1 MADTTT
7 TPPAPRFNYEQPVVW
22 AVSGPGGS
30 EGLDQ
35 AVKFAVTIGLGVEL
49 SEPGTYRLAGPYPLV
64 TKLTEW
70 IDFYK
75 PAGPLVVAPERAPQK
90 ARLLFRVAPP
100 CPPVRTAEIHSA
112 IEADRMVGRA
122 IDAGLTVRCV
132 GLNRF
137 VVTGPTVRH
146 VAWVMGL
153 FALDRPK
160 ALKLMNL
167 TNAQAVAED
176 TAAPSVAVNVD
187 LPTRSI
193 TSEIARDRDGNITNV
208 KQLERTVP

>member
-7 TPPAPRFNYEQPVVW
+7 PATPSFTYKSPCTWAIKGEAGSLNLDQTVLA
-22 AVSGPGGS
+22 AVS
-30 EGLDQ
+30 
-35 AVKFAVTIGLGVEL
+35 IGLKLEL
-49 SEPGTYRLAGPYPLV
+49 AEPGTYRVLGELELISKLV
-64 TKLTEW
+64 EW
-70 IDFYK
+70 VNLYR
-75 PAGPLVVAPERAPQK
+75 PAGISVGPEKAPEK
-90 ARLLFRVAPP
+90 ARLSFRVAPP
-100 CPPVRTAEIHSA
+100 CPPVRSAEIHAAS
-112 IEADRMVGRA
+112 EADRMVGRA

-167 TNAQAVAED
+167 TNAQALAED

>member
-1 MADTTT
+1 
-7 TPPAPRFNYEQPVVW
+7 
-22 AVSGPGGS
+22 
-30 EGLDQ
+30 
-35 AVKFAVTIGLGVEL
+35 
-49 SEPGTYRLAGPYPLV
+49 
-64 TKLTEW
+64 
-70 IDFYK
+70 
-75 PAGPLVVAPERAPQK
+75 
-90 ARLLFRVAPP
+90 
-100 CPPVRTAEIHSA
+100 
-112 IEADRMVGRA
+112 
-122 IDAGLTVRCV
+122 
-132 GLNRF
+132 LNRF

-167 TNAQAVAED
+167 TNAQALAED